1 MSLCIL
7 QPGRTPKNEQLKNT
21 LKVAFAIPCALLY
34 TEENEILRDGS
45 HAFEIVDA
53 LSMFHVDV
61 IVVPSKTSSEK
72 NGVYA
77 HKYTI

>member
-1 MSLCIL
+1 M
-7 QPGRTPKNEQLKNT
+7 QPGRIPKNEQLKKKNT
-21 LKVAFAIPCALLY
+21 LKVAFAIPCALLSAQ
-34 TEENEILRDGS
+34 ENEILRDGS

-61 IVVPSKTSSEK
+61 IVCASEK
-72 NGVYA
+72 SQRKKGVYA